1 MDRVI
6 VAEKLESLRKCIQR
20 IKDKTPL
27 EIGPLLTEPDLQDIV
42 VLNLTR
48 AVQFCVDIGSHVIST
63 SGETAPVS
71 MGDVFVTLN
80 KLGVI
85 TTTTCESMK
94 KAVGFRNIAVHNYEP
109 INWEIVFSICNKST
123 VDFREFV
130 KEIESRGVVRGRS
143 TRSRNVYIDRMVM
156 P

>member
-1 MDRVI
+1 MDWVV

-20 IKDKTPL
+20 IQEKTPL

-48 AVQFCVDIGSHVIST
+48 AVQLSVDIGSHIIST
-63 SGETAPVS
+63 SGENAPVS

-85 TTTTCESMK
+85 TAATCESMM
-94 KAVGFRNIAVHNYEP
+94 KAVEFRNIAVHNYET
-109 INWEIVFSICNKST
+109 INWEIVFFICNKST

-143 TRSRNVYIDRMVM
+143 IR
-156 P
+156 